1 MTSENSKKWL
11 LLIHQI
17 PPKPNALRVKIW
29 RRLQQV
35 GAVAIKQ
42 SVYAMPLSDPS
53 REDLNWILKEIVE
66 GGGDGSISEAR
77 FVEGLSD
84 QQILALFQNARRA
97 DYDKLIQ
104 EANALLAE
112 WSTEGFD
119 PRDPAAKGSAQ
130 LSKLQRRLDEIGT
143 IDFFQAPERNTA
155 ELLIRELAN
164 RVSDSTTVG
173 PIDASG
179 LDDLKGKTW
188 VTRKNLFVD
197 RIACGWLI
205 RRFVDRAAA
214 FKFVAGPRYTP
225 KTDEIRFDMFD
236 GEYTHEGDR
245 CTFEVMIQRF
255 RLQDHSLGLMAE
267 VVHDI
272 DLKDE
277 KFGRRETVG
286 FSALLTGLVVAQ
298 PDDDRRMMDGLQLFD
313 NLHAYYQRQKRE

>member
-1 MTSENSKKWL
+1 MSSENSQKWL

-42 SVYAMPLSDPS
+42 SVYVMPLIDSS
-53 REDLNWILKEIVE
+53 REDLSWILKEIVE

-84 QQILALFQNARRA
+84 QQILALFQNARKA

-104 EANALLAE
+104 EANTLLTE
-112 WSTEGFD
+112 WSAEGFD
-119 PRDPAAKGSAQ
+119 PRDPAAKGSVQ
-130 LSKLQRRLDEIGT
+130 SSKLQRRLDEIGA
-143 IDFFQAPERNTA
+143 IDFFGAPERNTA

-164 RVSDSTTVG
+164 HVSDSQTVG
-173 PIDASG
+173 TNDAAG
-179 LDDLKGKTW
+179 LGDLKGKTW
-188 VTRKNLFVD
+188 VTRRNLFVD

-225 KTDEIRFDMFD
+225 KPDEIRFDMFD

-245 CTFEVMIQRF
+245 CSFEVMIQRF
-255 RLQDHSLGLMAE
+255 RLHDHALVPLAE

-277 KFGRRETVG
+277 KFGRRETDG
-286 FSALLTGLVVAQ
+286 FNALLTGLVVAQ
-298 PDDDRRMMDGLQLFD
+298 PDDDHRMTEGLRLFD
-313 NLHAYYQRQKRE
+313 NLHAYFQRQKRE